1 MRGAT
6 LEQATLQPNADISI
20 HAPHARSDSM
30 QEPGKTEREFQSTLL
45 MRGATT
51 LDSDIAGR
59 YKISIHAPHARSDY
73 YGIC

>member
-1 MRGAT
+1 
-6 LEQATLQPNADISI
+6 
-20 HAPHARSDSM
+20 M